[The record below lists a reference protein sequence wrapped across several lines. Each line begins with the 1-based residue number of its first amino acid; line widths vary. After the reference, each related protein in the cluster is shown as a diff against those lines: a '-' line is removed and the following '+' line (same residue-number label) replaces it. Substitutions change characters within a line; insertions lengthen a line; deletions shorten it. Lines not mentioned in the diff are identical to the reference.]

1 MNDRKVT
8 SNVSDDPGQR
18 GAAMLLVA
26 TILVAL
32 LAGGGVAL
40 YIQLQSTK
48 SAGLVKSA
56 RSSLFCAEAGL
67 AAARPII
74 ARNHAGWADVLDED
88 PRNDPD
94 WYPITGDIDDD
105 GTPDFEVTIRDNDDE
120 RLPSAN
126 NTAVDIDRRVFAVAR
141 CTKNADVTRE
151 VSELIVVASGRHV
164 YRNQDGG
171 GGFNN
176 GNQNQ

>member
-1 MNDRKVT
+1 
-8 SNVSDDPGQR
+8 
-18 GAAMLLVA
+18 MLLVA

-40 YIQLQSTK
+40 YLQLQGTK
-48 SAGLVKSA
+48 SAGLVKAA
-56 RSSLFCAEAGL
+56 RTSLYCAEAGL

-74 ARNHAGWADVLDED
+74 TRNQAGWDNVLDED
-88 PRNDPD
+88 SGNDPD
-94 WYPITGDIDDD
+94 WYPITGDADND
-105 GTPDFEVTIRDNDDE
+105 GTSDFEVTIRDNDDE
-120 RLPSAN
+120 RLPAAN
-126 NTAVDIDRRVFAVAR
+126 DPTKDSDRRVFAVSR
-141 CTKNADVTRE
+141 CTRNADVMRE
-151 VSELIVVASGRHV
+151 VSELLIVSSGRHV